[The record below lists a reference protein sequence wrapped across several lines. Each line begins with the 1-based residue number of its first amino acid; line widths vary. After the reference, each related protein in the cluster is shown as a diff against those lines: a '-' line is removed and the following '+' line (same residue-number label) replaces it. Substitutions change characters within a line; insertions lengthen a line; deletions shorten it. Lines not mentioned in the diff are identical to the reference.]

1 MAAESNNL
9 DEILTPFY
17 QRATEAEERL
27 AKLEASLSKNKEEQ
41 SKLISELRLEL
52 ENAKAEQISEREKAI
67 KEVKELTAENGKL
80 KYRIIHLV
88 RAVREADAAALEFVS
103 SKLKETNLVDDAKLP
118 AR

>member
-9 DEILTPFY
+9 EEILTPFH

-27 AKLEASLSKNKEEQ
+27 AKLEASLSKNEESGNEEQ

-88 RAVREADAAALEFVS
+88 RAVREADAAALEFIS
-103 SKLKETNLVDDAKLP
+103 SKLKETYAFVE
-118 AR
+118 